1 MLDIRSFRR
10 CCTTLFIL
18 LLSFF
23 HGTAAN
29 YLCLSVK
36 DGWPEI
42 RCENAASLNIQYS
55 LDDGQTWEVMTD
67 ETTITLDQEEGLEKA
82 LFKGQ
87 YDESRPY
94 SKSNAPHFLINGYV
108 NASGSVM
115 SLVDGEGTSTVIPV
129 DYCFYGL
136 FKDCEELQQAPELPA
151 TTLTNYCYA
160 SMFEGCVYMEKAAE
174 LPATT
179 LKRGCYQD
187 MFRSTGITQAP
198 ELPATELAEY
208 CYSGMFRTC
217 LFLTEAP
224 VLPATRLAIGCY
236 SDMFNACMGLK
247 KAPELPA
254 PILSP
259 HCYSGMFTMCMISE
273 APALPATQLAEN
285 CYENMFESCSKL
297 TEAPALP
304 ATQLARY
311 CYTGMFKNCTALL
324 SAPEL
329 PATQMEDFC
338 YSRMFEECTGLAI
351 ASKLPATALK
361 KSCYQWMYKKC
372 TSLERAPLLPAATL
386 VTDCYK
392 GMFQG
397 CTSLNY
403 IEVGTKDLEADA
415 EATTEWVDN
424 VENDGVFVFPC
435 GSTYNKHGI
444 SAVPDNFVI
453 RTPQFIVIFQ
463 NPDKT
468 VLEKDTVEC
477 GGTPAYHGAGD
488 PTYGENRKF
497 IGWDIDPSSIQYDGA
512 PAYYVTAEYERTYD
526 PNTVDYLCFTAEEAG
541 AQIQYINK
549 NGNNPNVE
557 FSRNPDNGWTQ
568 LNEGVSITLENVG
581 DRVYFRGNNP
591 DGFSQTILQRTQ
603 FAVKN
608 KIAASGSVMS
618 LIDGKGASLEIPN
631 RDCFCHLFEACKT
644 LTTAPELPA
653 TTLKS
658 NCYAYMF
665 DSCYSLTKMPELP
678 ARTLADSCYRDMFSH
693 CTSLSEIQRLPV
705 TTLTNGCY
713 MGMFSYCTSLTHAPE
728 LPAKELTPYCYMS
741 MFSNCTS
748 LVQTPQLPATKL
760 AEVCYSNMFTACE
773 SLTEAPELP
782 ALKLERE
789 CYSNMFERCFSLE
802 TVPYIAATSL
812 GSMSCFMMFY
822 SCNKLNYIRVG
833 VMTLDGTDAFAG
845 WMAMVDGPGKFI
857 FPCGSTYDKHGASE
871 VPTNFDIVSSP
882 IIVYM
887 NPDGSVLRRDTI
899 DCGETP
905 DYGPEA
911 PFLDDG
917 HVFVRWD
924 KEMTRLDDPDIYYYV
939 AEYEKAIPPTPGN
952 WLCFTAQ
959 EANSTISCVNVGGN
973 TPDIQYSID
982 EGKTWNVL
990 SENGSV
996 ELEAEGDRVF
1006 FKGINPEGFSSSEQK
1021 YSQFMMSGKIE
1032 ASGSVMSLIDGEGT
1046 STVIPNDYCFCN
1058 LFARC
1063 SALLTPPELPATELK
1078 DWCYS
1083 GMFGNCAN
1091 LSYAPELP
1099 ATEMQRGCYY
1109 SMFTMCTSL
1118 TTTPDLISTSLA
1130 NRCYCNM
1137 FGGCSALT
1145 QIIGLPATKMEVSCY
1160 ESMFAG
1166 CSSLKEA
1173 PNLPATELAD
1183 SCYTRM
1189 FTACTGLKKA
1199 AELPATK
1206 LSHHCYAYMYVA
1218 CSNLTDVPDFPEF
1231 VPATECCYLMF
1242 TSCTSLVDAPAIP
1255 AKQTS
1260 PWCYLNMFSNCT
1272 SLTKAPELHATEMA
1286 PYCYAGMFDNC
1297 TSLTEAT
1304 ELPAMKL
1311 DTACYSSM
1319 FSGCAITE
1327 APELPASDLALA
1339 CYSGMF
1345 SNCANLGKAPELPA
1359 TTLAEEC
1366 YSGMFKGC
1374 TSLVEAPE
1382 LPAEELIEDCYKE
1395 MFKGCSKLNYIKV
1408 GVMSLDYQA
1417 ATFDLNLTDPLA
1429 GATNKWVEGVNGEG
1443 LFIFPCGSTYD
1454 KHGISQ
1460 VPSNFTIK
1468 ASPIIIFQNED
1479 STVLWSDTINCNE
1492 MPVYGGEPLPSNFIG
1507 WEPELTVAEEADVY
1521 YYTAQYE
1528 GEDPAPGK
1536 WLCFTAEMDSSKVWF
1551 RNTNNQPDI
1560 QYSLDNGETWETW
1573 GNQVPIVLKKTG
1585 DKVYVRGV
1593 NPDGFS
1599 HTIGYTILASQ
1610 NPEVAANTHNTAF
1623 GMSGRIAASGSVMS
1637 LIDGVGEAD
1646 TIPCKYCFSY
1656 LFAGCSALTKAPEL
1670 TATTLADYC
1679 YSRMFGECT
1688 SLSQTPEFPAT
1699 QLADTCYSAM
1709 FINCSDLTDVAEL
1722 NATDLAPSCYRNMFY
1737 GCTKLTKA
1745 PKLSATQL
1753 VDNCYGGMFA
1763 NCTSLTE
1770 APELP
1775 ATELANACYSDMF
1788 KGCTELEKAPDLM
1801 ATSLVRNCYA
1811 NMFNG
1816 CTSLNYIKV
1825 GVMTLD
1831 NDSSATE
1838 NWVEGIDGEGVFIF
1852 PCGSTY
1858 DKHGISEVPDNFT
1871 IISSPIV
1878 IFQNPDSTELW
1889 RDTID
1894 CNVKAEYKGE
1904 TPFYKEGLL
1913 FSGWEPELTSY
1924 KEAGVYYYTAQYED
1938 PSANNWLCFTAES
1951 DNASFFYMS
1960 RGQYDPDVQYSTDGG
1975 ATWNSLAYGDTVWMG
1990 GTGNKVYLRGNNPNG
2005 FSMDP
2010 NEYSYFVMNT
2020 GDIAASGSVM
2030 SLVDGKGLST
2040 TIPNDY
2046 CFAYLFEWSESLT
2059 KAPELPATNLK
2070 NNCYEGMFWRCS
2082 RLKQAPE
2089 LPATTLASRCYL
2101 SMFAECSSL
2110 EKAPELPA
2118 TELAPYCYSYMFD
2131 NCYQM
2136 TEAPEL
2142 PAEIM
2147 KDGCYKGMFQMCS
2160 ALTDL
2165 PELKSTN
2172 LAKEC
2177 YLAMF
2182 AKCLFVEKAPELP
2195 ATELAESCYA
2205 LMFQGCMNLT
2215 SAPELPAENLAEDCY
2230 YSMFVDCSSL
2240 ETAPILPATQ
2250 LVPACYNSMFQ
2261 GCSSLNYIE
2270 VGVMTLDNDFMATSN
2285 WVNGV
2290 NEEGLFVFPCGSK
2303 YNKHGIHE
2311 VPDNFTI
2318 KASPIVIFQDWDST
2332 ELQRDT
2338 IDCKTLPEYR
2348 GEEPVREGYT
2358 FMGWDPELS
2367 VHPDPDVYYYTA
2379 QYKEEGDI
2387 TPGNWLCFTAE
2398 EAGSTVWYENRNGNY
2413 SEVQCSIDGGE
2424 TWHSLDARETVRLEN
2439 VGDKVYFKGNNPEG
2453 FSHGSETEGEE
2464 SPYTMFGMTGYIAAS
2479 GSVMS
2484 LIDGEGTST
2493 EIPNDYC
2500 FFRLFYNCTSLTQA
2514 PELPATKLT
2523 VGCYEDM
2530 FYQCASLEKAPELP
2544 ATQLEE
2550 GCYSRMFMYCES
2562 LTQAPVLSALEMK
2575 EHCYSNMFFACRKLE
2590 KAPELPATTLAT
2602 GCYAGM
2608 FSDCQKLV
2616 VAPELPATT
2625 LAGGCY
2631 TTMFYKCY
2639 ALTQAPQLPATKMV
2653 SNCYAFMFS
2662 LCESLVT
2669 PPDLPADIL
2678 AEGCYQEMFSN
2689 CVSLSTAPELPAS
2702 TLATNCYFKMFGN
2715 CSSLTRAPELPA
2727 TQLAELSYANMFNGC
2742 TSLNYI
2748 KVGVMSLDNDES
2760 ATYNWVSGVDGPGT
2774 FIFPCGSKYDKHGDS
2789 EVPTN
2794 FTIVASPI
2802 VVFQNPG
2809 GLELWRDTVDCKTV
2823 PEYGGEEPFIG
2834 DGYTFVGWDNELTV
2848 LPIPDTYYFT
2858 AVYEE
2863 VGAPESGNWLCFT
2876 AEEAGSAVWY
2886 TNVNGNSPDL
2896 QYSIDG
2902 GRTWQ
2907 PLEDGEK
2914 VTLGNVGD
2922 KVYLKG
2928 DNPSG
2933 FSTSGPEKYTH
2944 FGMSGKVAGG
2954 GSVMSLIDGAGETTA
2969 MPCDY
2974 CFYSLFEDC
2983 AALTKAPELPATTLT
2998 KGCYS
3003 GMFSGCESLTQA
3015 PVLPATTLTESCY
3028 QSMFAGCT
3036 SLVTPP
3042 DLPAATMSAHCYE
3055 DMFKGC
3061 SQLEEAPE
3069 LPATALVEGCY
3080 KGMFEECSSLNYVK
3094 VGVMS
3099 LDNDFGATEN
3109 WVSGVDGPGTFIF
3122 PCGSKYDK
3130 HGVSE
3135 VPEDFIIIASPIVV
3149 FQNPDNTEL
3158 WRDTTDCE
3166 TVPEYKGATPTYGE
3180 GSVFKGWDE
3189 EPAAHPE
3196 PGTYYYTAVYEEV
3209 DPTQGDWLCF
3219 TAEKEGSEIWVGVVD
3234 EDGDEVEDK
3243 YPDLQYSIDEGKTWT
3258 PLAPKEIVTLKNV
3271 GDKVYFKGN
3280 NPDGFSQSG
3289 RRTSFHMSGLI
3300 AASGNVMSLIDGVGE
3315 TTVIPNNECFTSLFK
3330 GCAALTKAPE
3340 LPATKLTNGCY
3351 FGMFWGCEN
3360 LLEAPELPAM
3370 ELTESCY
3377 LEMFEF
3383 CNSLTKA
3390 PTLPA
3395 TKLTYLCYGG
3405 MFRGCG
3411 RLTQVPDLPATELAV
3426 WCYSNMFESCRNLV
3440 TPPEMPATKLANMC
3454 YDQMFLNCT
3463 SLKKTPKLPA
3473 TELATDCYRDMFVDC
3488 TSLTE
3493 VSELPATELA
3503 FGCYWRMFMGCT
3515 SLKDAPALPATELKE
3530 HCYQQMF
3537 SGCSSLVK
3545 APELPAEEL
3554 AEECYASMFLG
3565 CSSLNYI
3572 KVGVMTLD
3580 NDFDATA
3587 EWVAGVDGPGVFIF
3601 PCGSTYDKHGESEV
3615 PPLFEIVRDMPIIVF
3630 MNPDSTVLW
3639 RDSINCGETPE
3650 YGGETPT
3657 MGEGYTF
3664 KGWDK
3669 DLSVVESSGTYYFT
3683 ALYDYEDPELTK
3695 KLQLTVEDELYL
3707 VLPGGS
3713 ETIFY
3718 ELTGGEGSKYEV
3730 RYNNQTIC
3738 SGDVANDSTVSLT
3751 CPKDLEP
3758 GAYEATMVMYDEE
3771 GYFSKRDFTFNVMLP
3786 DNKQKSNYV
3795 KVWNDVVICRNGE
3808 GQFLTYQWYKG
3819 RKKCENAALQYFNDV
3834 TLLDGEYMVYVS
3846 DKDGRSYFIEP
3857 VTYAPVEAAYAITA
3871 EPNVVA
3877 KGTEFTLKVSG
3888 VAEEDLKDARIVVY
3902 RANGV
3907 VEKLFDEV
3915 ELEKVMRLKSGE
3927 YVIVLTVKDGKN
3939 ANCKVLVK

>member
-297 TEAPALP
+297 TEAPVLP

-397 CTSLNY
+397 CSSLNY

-415 EATTEWVDN
+415 VATTDWVDN
-424 VENDGVFVFPC
+424 AERPGVFIFPC
-435 GSTYNKHGI
+435 GSTYDKHGP
-444 SAVPDNFVI
+444 SAVPDNFEIQSPVL
-453 RTPQFIVIFQ
+453 IVVFL
-463 NPDKT
+463 NPDST
-468 VLEKDTVEC
+468 VLDKVYVKC
-477 GGTPAYHGAGD
+477 GETPIYREEE
-488 PTYGENRKF
+488 PTFGENRRF
-497 IGWDIDPSSIQYDGA
+497 IGWDTDLSTIQYDGEQ
-512 PAYYVTAEYERTYD
+512 YYTVMAEYERLYD
-526 PNTVDYLCFTAEEAG
+526 PNTVDYLCFTAEEGG
-541 AQIQYINK
+541 AAVKYINK
-549 NGNNPNVE
+549 GGNKPNLE
-557 FSRNPDNGWTQ
+557 YSLDGQTWTKWEEYAADGSENWIN
-568 LNEGVSITLENVG
+568 LEMAGDKVYVRGV
-581 DRVYFRGNNP
+581 NP

-631 RDCFCHLFEACKT
+631 RDCFAHLFDACKT

-658 NCYAYMF
+658 NCYAYIF

-705 TTLTNGCY
+705 TTLTDGCY

-789 CYSNMFERCFSLE
+789 CYCNMFERCNSLE

-822 SCNKLNYIRVG
+822 GCSKLNYIKVG
-833 VMTLDGTDAFAG
+833 IKTLDGTDAFSG

-887 NPDGSVLRRDTI
+887 NPDGSLLKRDTI

-905 DYGPEA
+905 DYGPDV
-911 PFLDDG
+911 PFLDDE
-917 HVFVRWD
+917 HVFVKWD
-924 KEMTRLDDPDIYYYV
+924 KELTRLDDPDIYYYV

-1145 QIIGLPATKMEVSCY
+1145 QITGLPATKMEVSCY
-1160 ESMFAG
+1160 ETMFAS

-1173 PNLPATELAD
+1173 PSLPATELAD

-1242 TSCTSLVDAPAIP
+1242 TSCTSLADAPAIP

-1272 SLTKAPELHATEMA
+1272 SLTKAPELHATEMS
-1286 PYCYAGMFDNC
+1286 PYCYAGMFSNC

-1311 DTACYSSM
+1311 DTACYSGM

-1327 APELPASDLALA
+1327 APELPATDMALA

-1345 SNCANLGKAPELPA
+1345 SDCANLGKAPELPA

-1417 ATFDLNLTDPLA
+1417 SSFSLELTDPLA

-1551 RNTNNQPDI
+1551 VNTNNQPDI

-1573 GNQVPIVLKKTG
+1573 GDQMPIVLKKTG

-1610 NPEVAANTHNTAF
+1610 NPEVAATTHNTSF

-1646 TIPCKYCFSY
+1646 TIPCEYCFSY
-1656 LFAGCSALTKAPEL
+1656 LFSACTALTKAPQL
-1670 TATTLADYC
+1670 PAKTLADNC
-1679 YSRMFGECT
+1679 YFRMFGECPNLTSMPELPATKLTTSCYTAMFINCT
-1688 SLSQTPEFPAT
+1688 SLEKTTELPATELATNCYNSMFYNCASLTDAPELPAT
-1699 QLADTCYSAM
+1699 QLAQTCYRSM
-1709 FINCSDLTDVAEL
+1709 FGN
-1722 NATDLAPSCYRNMFY
+1722 
-1737 GCTKLTKA
+1737 CTKLE
-1745 PKLSATQL
+1745 
-1753 VDNCYGGMFA
+1753 
-1763 NCTSLTE
+1763 E

-1775 ATELANACYSDMF
+1775 ATELANSCYSDMF

-1904 TPFYKEGLL
+1904 TPFYKDGLL

-1951 DNASFFYMS
+1951 DNSSFSLMT
-1960 RGQYDPDVQYSTDGG
+1960 RGQHHPDVQYSTDGG
-1975 ATWNSLAYGDTVWMG
+1975 LTWKSLEPGVSVEMG
-1990 GTGNKVYLRGNNPNG
+1990 GAGKKVFLRGNNPDG
-2005 FSMDP
+2005 FSLSP
-2010 NEYSYFVMNT
+2010 TEYSVFIME
-2020 GDIAASGSVM
+2020 GGEISASGSVM
-2030 SLVDGKGLST
+2030 SLVDGFGLST

-2046 CFAYLFEWSESLT
+2046 CFAYLFEGADLLTQAPELPATVLRNSCYEGMFWQCARLKQAPELPATTLASKCYSTMFSECVSLEKAPELPAT
-2059 KAPELPATNLK
+2059 DISYYCYYNMFYGCEQLKEAPKLPAEVVYAGCYASMFEKCSTLVVLPDLPATEMAEKCYMAMFQDCPLVESAPSLPAMTLADACYDRMFSGCSSLSSPIVLPAVNLEFMCYSMMFQNCSSLNYIQVGVMTLDDQGLATDGWVAGIDGEGTFVFPCGSKYDKHGESEVPVNFTIISSPIVIFQDWDSTELQRDTIDCVTLPEYRGEEPVREGYTFMGWDPELSVHPEAGVYYYTAKYEDPSANNWLCFTAESDNASFSYTSRGQYSPDVQYSTDGGLTWEKLEFDVTVNMGGAGNKVYLRGNNPDGFSISAAEYSSFVMEEGGISASGSVMSLVDGNGLSTTIPNDYCFAYLFKGAEFLTHAPELPATNLK
-2070 NNCYEGMFWRCS
+2070 NNCYEGMFKQCS

-2089 LPATTLASRCYL
+2089 LPATTLANRCYTN
-2101 SMFAECSSL
+2101 MFAECTSL

-2118 TELAPYCYSYMFD
+2118 TTLAPYCYEYMFND
-2131 NCYQM
+2131 CEQL

-2142 PAEIM
+2142 PATQM
-2147 KDGCYKGMFQMCS
+2147 KNGCYKGMFQMCS
-2160 ALTDL
+2160 SLTDL

-2172 LAKEC
+2172 LAEEC
-2177 YLAMF
+2177 YLGMF
-2182 AKCLFVEKAPELP
+2182 TKCLLAEKAPALP
-2195 ATELAESCYA
+2195 ARELAVSCYT
-2205 LMFQGCMNLT
+2205 LMFQGCLSLT
-2215 SAPELPAENLAEDCY
+2215 SAPELPAENLADYCY
-2230 YSMFVDCSSL
+2230 SSMFEDCSSL
-2240 ETAPILPATQ
+2240 KTAPLLPATQ

-2270 VGVMTLDNDFMATSN
+2270 VGVMTLDNSFMATSN

-2303 YNKHGIHE
+2303 YNKHG
-2311 VPDNFTI
+2311 V
-2318 KASPIVIFQDWDST
+2318 
-2332 ELQRDT
+2332 
-2338 IDCKTLPEYR
+2338 
-2348 GEEPVREGYT
+2348 
-2358 FMGWDPELS
+2358 
-2367 VHPDPDVYYYTA
+2367 
-2379 QYKEEGDI
+2379 
-2387 TPGNWLCFTAE
+2387 
-2398 EAGSTVWYENRNGNY
+2398 
-2413 SEVQCSIDGGE
+2413 
-2424 TWHSLDARETVRLEN
+2424 
-2439 VGDKVYFKGNNPEG
+2439 
-2453 FSHGSETEGEE
+2453 
-2464 SPYTMFGMTGYIAAS
+2464 
-2479 GSVMS
+2479 
-2484 LIDGEGTST
+2484 
-2493 EIPNDYC
+2493 
-2500 FFRLFYNCTSLTQA
+2500 
-2514 PELPATKLT
+2514 
-2523 VGCYEDM
+2523 
-2530 FYQCASLEKAPELP
+2530 
-2544 ATQLEE
+2544 
-2550 GCYSRMFMYCES
+2550 
-2562 LTQAPVLSALEMK
+2562 
-2575 EHCYSNMFFACRKLE
+2575 
-2590 KAPELPATTLAT
+2590 
-2602 GCYAGM
+2602 
-2608 FSDCQKLV
+2608 
-2616 VAPELPATT
+2616 
-2625 LAGGCY
+2625 
-2631 TTMFYKCY
+2631 
-2639 ALTQAPQLPATKMV
+2639 
-2653 SNCYAFMFS
+2653 
-2662 LCESLVT
+2662 
-2669 PPDLPADIL
+2669 
-2678 AEGCYQEMFSN
+2678 
-2689 CVSLSTAPELPAS
+2689 
-2702 TLATNCYFKMFGN
+2702 
-2715 CSSLTRAPELPA
+2715 
-2727 TQLAELSYANMFNGC
+2727 
-2742 TSLNYI
+2742 
-2748 KVGVMSLDNDES
+2748 
-2760 ATYNWVSGVDGPGT
+2760 
-2774 FIFPCGSKYDKHGDS
+2774 S

-2794 FTIVASPI
+2794 FTIISSPI
-2802 VVFQNPG
+2802 VIFQNPG

-2876 AEEAGSAVWY
+2876 AEEAGSQVWY
-2886 TNVNGNSPDL
+2886 RNEGGNSPDM

-2902 GRTWQ
+2902 GKTWT
-2907 PLEDGEK
+2907 PLDEGVK

-2928 DNPSG
+2928 DNPQG
-2933 FSTSGPEKYTH
+2933 FSHSDLEEYTH
-2944 FGMSGKVAGG
+2944 FEMSGKIAGS
-2954 GSVMSLIDGAGETTA
+2954 GSVMSLVDGEGKSTVI
-2969 MPCDY
+2969 PCDN
-2974 CFYSLFEDC
+2974 CFSRLFMDC
-2983 AALTKAPELPATTLT
+2983 ESLTKAPELPATKLTDGCYQNMFDHCTGLTEAPALPATEMAQGCYLGMFSSCTNLT
-2998 KGCYS
+2998 KAPELPATKLATHCYS
-3003 GMFSGCESLTQA
+3003 GMFTMCESLTQA
-3015 PVLPATTLTESCY
+3015 PALPATELADWCY
-3028 QSMFAGCT
+3028 QDMFSGCAKLT
-3036 SLVTPP
+3036 QAPELPAVTLQKGCYNDMFENCESLVT
-3042 DLPAATMSAHCYE
+3042 
-3055 DMFKGC
+3055 
-3061 SQLEEAPE
+3061 APE
-3069 LPATALVEGCY
+3069 LPATELTDFCY
-3080 KGMFEECSSLNYVK
+3080 GGMFNGCSSLNYVK

-3189 EPAAHPE
+3189 EPAAHSE
-3196 PGTYYYTAVYEEV
+3196 PGTYYYTAVYEKV

-3219 TAEKEGSEIWVGVVD
+3219 TAEKEGSEIWFGVVD

-3315 TTVIPNNECFTSLFK
+3315 TTVIPNNECFTSLFE
-3330 GCAALTKAPE
+3330 GCVALTKAPE

-3351 FGMFWGCEN
+3351 FGMFLGCEN

-3377 LEMFEF
+3377 LEMFGF

-3395 TKLTYLCYGG
+3395 KKLTYLCYGG
-3405 MFRGCG
+3405 MFRGCV
-3411 RLTQVPDLPATELAV
+3411 RLTQVPDLPATELAE
-3426 WCYSNMFESCRNLV
+3426 WCYSNMFESCKSLV

-3454 YDQMFLNCT
+3454 YDEMFMNCT
-3463 SLKKTPKLPA
+3463 SLKKTPNLPA
-3473 TELATDCYRDMFVDC
+3473 TELAPDCYRDMFVDC

-3786 DNKQKSNYV
+3786 DNKQKSYYV

-3808 GQFLTYQWYKG
+3808 GQFLTFQWYKG

>member
-297 TEAPALP
+297 TEAPVLP

-397 CTSLNY
+397 CSSLNY

-415 EATTEWVDN
+415 VATTDWVDN
-424 VENDGVFVFPC
+424 AERPGVFIFPC
-435 GSTYNKHGI
+435 GSTYDKHGP
-444 SAVPDNFVI
+444 SAVPDNFEIQSPVL
-453 RTPQFIVIFQ
+453 IVVFL
-463 NPDKT
+463 NPDST
-468 VLEKDTVEC
+468 VLDKVYVKC
-477 GGTPAYHGAGD
+477 GETPIYREEE
-488 PTYGENRKF
+488 PTFGENRRF
-497 IGWDIDPSSIQYDGA
+497 IGWDTDLSTIQYDGEQ
-512 PAYYVTAEYERTYD
+512 YYTVMAEYERLYD

-541 AQIQYINK
+541 AAVKYINK
-549 NGNNPNVE
+549 EGNKPNLE
-557 FSRNPDNGWTQ
+557 YSLDGQTWTKWEEYADDGSENWIN
-568 LNEGVSITLENVG
+568 LEMAGDKVYVRGV
-581 DRVYFRGNNP
+581 NP

-631 RDCFCHLFEACKT
+631 RDCFAHLFDACKT

-782 ALKLERE
+782 ALKLERD
-789 CYSNMFERCFSLE
+789 CYSNMFERCYSLE

-822 SCNKLNYIRVG
+822 GCSKLNYIKVG
-833 VMTLDGTDAFAG
+833 IKTLDGTDAFSG

-887 NPDGSVLRRDTI
+887 NPDGSLLKRDTI

-905 DYGPEA
+905 DYGPDV
-911 PFLDDG
+911 PFLDDE
-917 HVFVRWD
+917 HVFVKWD
-924 KEMTRLDDPDIYYYV
+924 KELTRLDDPDIYYYV

-1145 QIIGLPATKMEVSCY
+1145 QITGLPATKMEVSCY
-1160 ESMFAG
+1160 ETMFAS

-1173 PNLPATELAD
+1173 PSLPATELAD

-1272 SLTKAPELHATEMA
+1272 SLTKAPELHATEMS
-1286 PYCYAGMFDNC
+1286 PYCYAGMFSNC

-1311 DTACYSSM
+1311 DTACYSGM

-1327 APELPASDLALA
+1327 APELPATDMALA

-1417 ATFDLNLTDPLA
+1417 SSFSLELTDPLA

-1551 RNTNNQPDI
+1551 VNTNNQPDI

-1573 GNQVPIVLKKTG
+1573 GDQMPIVLKKTG

-1610 NPEVAANTHNTAF
+1610 NPEVAATTHNTSF

-1646 TIPCKYCFSY
+1646 TIPCEYCFSY
-1656 LFAGCSALTKAPEL
+1656 LFSACTALTKAPQL
-1670 TATTLADYC
+1670 PAKTLADNC
-1679 YSRMFGECT
+1679 YFRMFGECPNLTSMPELPATKLTTSCYTAMFINCT
-1688 SLSQTPEFPAT
+1688 SLEKTTELPATELATNCYNSMFYNCASLTDAPELPAT
-1699 QLADTCYSAM
+1699 QLAQTCYRSM
-1709 FINCSDLTDVAEL
+1709 FGN
-1722 NATDLAPSCYRNMFY
+1722 
-1737 GCTKLTKA
+1737 CTKLE
-1745 PKLSATQL
+1745 
-1753 VDNCYGGMFA
+1753 
-1763 NCTSLTE
+1763 E

-1775 ATELANACYSDMF
+1775 ATELANSCYSDMF

-1904 TPFYKEGLL
+1904 TPFYKDGLL

-1951 DNASFFYMS
+1951 DNSSFSLMT
-1960 RGQYDPDVQYSTDGG
+1960 RGQHHPDVQYSTDGG
-1975 ATWNSLAYGDTVWMG
+1975 LTWKSLEPGVSVEMG
-1990 GTGNKVYLRGNNPNG
+1990 GAGKKVFLRGNNPDG
-2005 FSMDP
+2005 FSLSP
-2010 NEYSYFVMNT
+2010 TEYSVFIME
-2020 GDIAASGSVM
+2020 GGEISASGSVM
-2030 SLVDGKGLST
+2030 SLVDGFGLST

-2046 CFAYLFEWSESLT
+2046 CFAYLFEGADLLTQAPELPATVLRNSCYEGMFWQCARLKQAPELPATTLASKCYSTMFSECVSLEKAPELPAT
-2059 KAPELPATNLK
+2059 DISYYCYYNMFYGCEQLKEAPKLPAEVVYAGCYASMFEKCSTLVVLPDLPATEMAEKCYMAMFQDCPLVESAPSLPAMTLADACYDRMFSGCSSLSSPIVLPAVNLEFMCYSMMFQNCSSLNYIQVGVMTLDDQGLATDGWVAGIDGEGTFVFPCGSKYDKHGESEVPVNFTIISSPIVIFQDWDSTELQRDTIDCVTLPEYRGEEPVREGYTFMGWDPELSVHPEAGVYYYTAKYEDPSANNWLCFTAESDNASFSYTSRGQYSPDVQYSTDGGLTWEKLEFDVTVNMGGAGNKVYLRGNNPDGFSISAAEYSSFVMEEGGISASGSVMSLVDGNGLSTTIPNDYCFAYLFKGAEFLTHAPELPATNLK
-2070 NNCYEGMFWRCS
+2070 NNCYEGMFKQCS

-2089 LPATTLASRCYL
+2089 LPATTLANRCYTN
-2101 SMFAECSSL
+2101 MFAECTSL

-2118 TELAPYCYSYMFD
+2118 TTLAPYCYEYMFND
-2131 NCYQM
+2131 CEQL

-2142 PAEIM
+2142 PATQM
-2147 KDGCYKGMFQMCS
+2147 KNGCYKGMFQMCS
-2160 ALTDL
+2160 SLTDL

-2172 LAKEC
+2172 LAEEC
-2177 YLAMF
+2177 YLGMF
-2182 AKCLFVEKAPELP
+2182 TKCLLAEKAPALP
-2195 ATELAESCYA
+2195 ARELAVSCYT
-2205 LMFQGCMNLT
+2205 LMFQGCLSLT
-2215 SAPELPAENLAEDCY
+2215 SAPELPAENLADYCY
-2230 YSMFVDCSSL
+2230 SSMFEDCSSL
-2240 ETAPILPATQ
+2240 KTAPLLPATQ

-2270 VGVMTLDNDFMATSN
+2270 VGVMTLDNSFMATSN

-2303 YNKHGIHE
+2303 YNKHG
-2311 VPDNFTI
+2311 V
-2318 KASPIVIFQDWDST
+2318 
-2332 ELQRDT
+2332 
-2338 IDCKTLPEYR
+2338 
-2348 GEEPVREGYT
+2348 
-2358 FMGWDPELS
+2358 
-2367 VHPDPDVYYYTA
+2367 
-2379 QYKEEGDI
+2379 
-2387 TPGNWLCFTAE
+2387 
-2398 EAGSTVWYENRNGNY
+2398 
-2413 SEVQCSIDGGE
+2413 
-2424 TWHSLDARETVRLEN
+2424 
-2439 VGDKVYFKGNNPEG
+2439 
-2453 FSHGSETEGEE
+2453 
-2464 SPYTMFGMTGYIAAS
+2464 
-2479 GSVMS
+2479 
-2484 LIDGEGTST
+2484 
-2493 EIPNDYC
+2493 
-2500 FFRLFYNCTSLTQA
+2500 
-2514 PELPATKLT
+2514 
-2523 VGCYEDM
+2523 
-2530 FYQCASLEKAPELP
+2530 
-2544 ATQLEE
+2544 
-2550 GCYSRMFMYCES
+2550 
-2562 LTQAPVLSALEMK
+2562 
-2575 EHCYSNMFFACRKLE
+2575 
-2590 KAPELPATTLAT
+2590 
-2602 GCYAGM
+2602 
-2608 FSDCQKLV
+2608 
-2616 VAPELPATT
+2616 
-2625 LAGGCY
+2625 
-2631 TTMFYKCY
+2631 
-2639 ALTQAPQLPATKMV
+2639 
-2653 SNCYAFMFS
+2653 
-2662 LCESLVT
+2662 
-2669 PPDLPADIL
+2669 
-2678 AEGCYQEMFSN
+2678 
-2689 CVSLSTAPELPAS
+2689 
-2702 TLATNCYFKMFGN
+2702 
-2715 CSSLTRAPELPA
+2715 
-2727 TQLAELSYANMFNGC
+2727 
-2742 TSLNYI
+2742 
-2748 KVGVMSLDNDES
+2748 
-2760 ATYNWVSGVDGPGT
+2760 
-2774 FIFPCGSKYDKHGDS
+2774 S

-2794 FTIVASPI
+2794 FTIISSPI
-2802 VVFQNPG
+2802 VIFQNPG

-2876 AEEAGSAVWY
+2876 AEEAGSQVWY
-2886 TNVNGNSPDL
+2886 RNEGGNSPDM

-2902 GRTWQ
+2902 GKTWT
-2907 PLEDGEK
+2907 PLDEGVK

-2928 DNPSG
+2928 DNPQG
-2933 FSTSGPEKYTH
+2933 FSHSDLEEYTH
-2944 FGMSGKVAGG
+2944 FEMTGKIAGS
-2954 GSVMSLIDGAGETTA
+2954 GSVMSLVDGEGKSTVI
-2969 MPCDY
+2969 PCDN
-2974 CFYSLFEDC
+2974 CFSRLFMDC
-2983 AALTKAPELPATTLT
+2983 ESLTKAPELPATKLTDGCYQNMFDHCTGLTEAPALPATEMAQGCYLGMFSSCTNLT
-2998 KGCYS
+2998 KAPELPATKLATHCYS
-3003 GMFSGCESLTQA
+3003 GMFTMCESLTQA
-3015 PVLPATTLTESCY
+3015 PALPATELADWCY
-3028 QSMFAGCT
+3028 QDMFSGCAKLT
-3036 SLVTPP
+3036 QAPELPAVTLQKGCYNDMFENCESLVT
-3042 DLPAATMSAHCYE
+3042 
-3055 DMFKGC
+3055 
-3061 SQLEEAPE
+3061 APE
-3069 LPATALVEGCY
+3069 LPATELTDFCY
-3080 KGMFEECSSLNYVK
+3080 GGMFNGCSSLNYVK
-3094 VGVMS
+3094 VGVLS

-3189 EPAAHPE
+3189 EPAAHSE
-3196 PGTYYYTAVYEEV
+3196 SGTYYYTAVYEKV

-3219 TAEKEGSEIWVGVVD
+3219 TAEKEGSEIWFGVVD

-3315 TTVIPNNECFTSLFK
+3315 TTVIPNNECFTRLFE

-3351 FGMFWGCEN
+3351 SGMFLGCEN

-3377 LEMFEF
+3377 LEMFGF

-3405 MFRGCG
+3405 MFRGCV
-3411 RLTQVPDLPATELAV
+3411 RLTQVPDLPATELAE
-3426 WCYSNMFESCRNLV
+3426 WCYSNMFESCKSLV

-3454 YDQMFLNCT
+3454 YDEMFMNCT
-3463 SLKKTPKLPA
+3463 SLKKTPNLPA
-3473 TELATDCYRDMFVDC
+3473 TELAPDCYRDMFVDC

-3639 RDSINCGETPE
+3639 RDLINCGETPE

-3786 DNKQKSNYV
+3786 DNKQKSYYV